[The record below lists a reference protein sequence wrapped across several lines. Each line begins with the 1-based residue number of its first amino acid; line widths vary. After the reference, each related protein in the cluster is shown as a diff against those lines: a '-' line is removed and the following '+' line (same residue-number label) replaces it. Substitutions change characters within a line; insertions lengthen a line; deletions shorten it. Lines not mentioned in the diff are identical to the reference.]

1 MSQDLEEAAAT
12 LRNLGYTTTAN
23 YVSYSTGVDYFDSP
37 SEPTQI
43 EEPKGRSYLNDSK
56 AIKKK
61 LKPSWM
67 VSAEKRISSSTKTKE
82 EYTIEECLNC
92 FENLVEKDIGE
103 IYLCGAVALY
113 IQGKIKRDWFSDL
126 DIVVIGKL
134 TLDDD
139 IHDNPYA
146 RKYNNKEFDRKAMIF
161 EGVKIDFF
169 NNLDYK
175 PRFIDVEYN
184 GKIYKCEHYHDIIK
198 AKLDMIMN
206 GFKDLNELENSSFKI
221 EYL

>member
-1 MSQDLEEAAAT
+1 MSQDLEEALSY
-12 LRNLGYTTTAN
+12 LRSADSSPRYN
-23 YVSYSTGVDYFDSP
+23 YITQSNAVEYFDIP
-37 SEPTQI
+37 SEPMQI
-43 EEPKGRSYLNDSK
+43 EEPRSRSYLNDAK

-61 LKPSWM
+61 RPSWE
-67 VSAEKRISSSTKTKE
+67 SISRRSKSFEKLKD
-82 EYTIEECLNC
+82 EYNIEECLNC
-92 FENLVEKDIGE
+92 FESLVEKNIGE

-126 DIVVIGKL
+126 DIFVVGKL

-206 GFKDLNELENSSFKI
+206 GFKDLNDLENSSFKI